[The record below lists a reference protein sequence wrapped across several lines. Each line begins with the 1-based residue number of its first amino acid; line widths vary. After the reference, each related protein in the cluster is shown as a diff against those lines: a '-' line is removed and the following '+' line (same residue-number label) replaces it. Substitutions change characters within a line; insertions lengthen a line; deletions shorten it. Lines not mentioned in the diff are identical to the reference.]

1 MIRRLSGAV
10 RWDRHPAMGPLGR
23 LLRDALRVKG
33 WKAPR
38 MLYLEADGAVHDE
51 EARGER
57 AGDVLRFLFPSRP
70 VLSRLLGLTKGDHP

>member
-1 MIRRLSGAV
+1 MIRRLSEAV
-10 RWDRHPAMGPLGR
+10 RWDRHPAVGPLGR

-51 EARGER
+51 EAG
-57 AGDVLRFLFPSRP
+57 ANGPGTS
-70 VLSRLLGLTKGDHP
+70 